1 MSKDT
6 SGLDRRTVL
15 KTAGASGVTASM
27 AGCSALFGGGEETTT
42 SVGDGDGG
50 DGDGD
55 GGDGDG
61 DGDGGTTDGDGQ
73 VDDPLNAGLLSFTQ
87 GPAAVLGLQAVR
99 GAELAV
105 EHINQNGGV
114 GGSRELNLEVVDEG
128 DAALDKY
135 NSFIDE
141 GKDVTFGPISSGTH
155 QQLAPE
161 VESNEVVN
169 VGTDGTVT
177 TLYEST
183 VTDPTYSFRF
193 QNYDVMET
201 TTAALE
207 AVTRMGADNINTVAG
222 VNPGYS
228 FGEDEMAMFTRA
240 IQKLTG
246 ADIVYEGLPDL
257 LSDDYSTHISQIN
270 SREPDL
276 VFSSLWGGDASTFL
290 EQALSRGM
298 FDNIGATIGTVYYG
312 SADAIPKAVLDGVD
326 EGTIMSGS
334 RNYYWGHPDTSKSS
348 ASQSLFDEATGME
361 GIKVPTAHF
370 MSGYGAVMAWATAV
384 EKAWSVLGDYPSQEQ
399 IAAALEGHGFYT
411 PGGYYNMSMDHQ
423 GRGNG
428 YAGVMTWNDDIG
440 APALVDTNA
449 YSATEISPPPQG
461 SRYEVTAQDWIS
473 NWS

>member
-15 KTAGASGVTASM
+15 KSAGATGVAGAA
-27 AGCSALFGGGEETTT
+27 AGCSALFGGGDDDTTT
-42 SVGDGDGG
+42 SVGDGDGDG
-50 DGDGD
+50 DGMDGDGD
-55 GGDGDG
+55 GT
-61 DGDGGTTDGDGQ
+61 DGGTTDGDGQ

-105 EHINQNGGV
+105 QHINSNGGV
-114 GGSRELNLEVVDEG
+114 GGSRQLNLEVVDEG
-128 DAALDKY
+128 DSALDKY
-135 NSFIDE
+135 NSFIDQ

-161 VESNEVVN
+161 VESNEVIN
-169 VGTDGTVT
+169 VSTDGTVT
-177 TLYEST
+177 TLYEQT

-193 QNYDVMET
+193 QNYDVMEVVA
-201 TTAALE
+201 AALE
-207 AVTRMGADNINTVAG
+207 VVNRMGPENINSVAG

-228 FGEDEMAMFTRA
+228 FGEDEMALFSQA

-270 SREPDL
+270 SREPDV

-290 EQALSRGM
+290 EQASSRGM
-298 FDNIGATIGTVYYG
+298 FDNIERTIGTVYYG
-312 SADAIPKAVLDGVD
+312 SADAIPQAVLDNVE
-326 EGTIMSGS
+326 EGTILSGS
-334 RNYYWGHPDTSKSS
+334 RNYYWGHPDTDTS
-348 ASQSLFDEATGME
+348 AASRSLFDEASNMD

-370 MSGYGAVMAWATAV
+370 MSGYGAVMSWATAA
-384 EKAWSVLGDYPSQEQ
+384 EKAWNVLGSYPSQEQ

-411 PGGYYNMSMDHQ
+411 PGGYYNVSMDHQ

-428 YAGVMTWNDDIG
+428 YAGVMTWNSDID
-440 APALVDTNA
+440 APELVDTNA
-449 YSATEISPPPQG
+449 YSATEISPPPMG
-461 SRYEVTAQDWIS
+461 SRSEKTAQNWIADWQ
-473 NWS
+473 

>member
-1 MSKDT
+1 MSNDT

-15 KTAGASGVTASM
+15 KSAGATGVTAGA
-27 AGCSALFGGGEETTT
+27 AGCSALFGGGDDTTTT
-42 SVGDGDGG
+42 SV
-50 DGDGD
+50 GD

-61 DGDGGTTDGDGQ
+61 DGDGGDGDGGTTQ
-73 VDDPLNAGLLSFTQ
+73 TPQEGDPLNAGLLSFTQ

-105 EHINQNGGV
+105 QHINENGGV
-114 GGSRELNLEVVDEG
+114 GGSRELNLETVDEG
-128 DAALDKY
+128 DSALDKY
-135 NSFIDE
+135 NSFIYQ

-161 VESNEVVN
+161 VESSEVIN
-169 VGTDGTVT
+169 VATDGTVT
-177 TLYEST
+177 TLYEET

-193 QNYDVMET
+193 QNYDAMET
-201 TTAALE
+201 TAAARE
-207 AVTRMGADNINTVAG
+207 AVSRMGAENINTVAG

-228 FGEDEMAMFTRA
+228 FGEDEMSLFSAA

-246 ADIVYEGLPDL
+246 AEIVYEGLPDL

-298 FDNIGATIGTVYYG
+298 FDNIEATIGTVYYG
-312 SADAIPKAVLDGVD
+312 SADAIPQAVLDGVD

-334 RNYYWGHPDTSKSS
+334 RNYYWGHPNLDRSE
-348 ASQSLFDEATGME
+348 ASRSLFDEARNMD

-370 MSGYGAVMAWATAV
+370 MSGYGAVMCWATAV
-384 EKAWSVLGDYPSQEQ
+384 EKAWNVLGSYPSQEQ

-428 YAGVMTWNDDIG
+428 YAGLMTWNSDID
-440 APALVDTNA
+440 APELVDTNA

-461 SRYEVTAQDWIS
+461 SRYEVTAQNWIS
-473 NWS
+473 SWS